1 MEKRRPSWKDYILA
15 VILAVALLYAIFPIK
30 GLLKLMTALYWR
42 YILYGVAG
50 GVAVSVV
57 LYLLKK
63 RAVIFRPCAASP
75 LDDFARWGAWDVHGL
90 RLRRSLLAGLHPL
103 PCFPAVQNL
112 KPAKNP

>member
-1 MEKRRPSWKDYILA
+1 MEKRRPRWKDYILA

-63 RAVIFRPCAASP
+63 RAVIFFIALVLLVLWTILPAGEPGMSLVFGC
-75 LDDFARWGAWDVHGL
+75 GALCWLGSIPFL
-90 RLRRSLLAGLHPL
+90 ASLL
-103 PCFPAVQNL
+103 C
-112 KPAKNP
+112 KI

>member
-1 MEKRRPSWKDYILA
+1 MEKRRPRWKDYILA

-57 LYLLKK
+57 LHLLKK
-63 RAVIFRPCAASP
+63 RKVLFVIGLVLLVFWTVLPTGEPGMSLVFGCGVLCWLASIP
-75 LDDFARWGAWDVHGL
+75 FLA
-90 RLRRSLLAGLHPL
+90 SLLSKL
-103 PCFPAVQNL
+103 
-112 KPAKNP
+112 